1 MVKFKL
7 QGIYKIRMYIGVR
20 LVGNLIIYL
29 AATWNWPEFTGLR
42 GRRFPGQEEPR
53 TPDIQPRRIKLPPT
67 FASEWR
73 NIGSKNKAFLDLGL
87 PRFGPQ
93 KKFPMKR
100 RFPHSFFSDQESRTS
115 SVSTISIQVSASG
128 STDCSVSSD
137 HHTEFSQGTNHL
149 TLTNVDV

>member
-1 MVKFKL
+1 
-7 QGIYKIRMYIGVR
+7 MYLGVR

-73 NIGSKNKAFLDLGL
+73 NIGSKNKAFVDLGL

-128 STDCSVSSD
+128 STDCEGRTCSVSSD